1 MSQHRKTLYEVLGV
15 PRDAKVT
22 DIGRAYNRIRADQQK
37 DTAVPDPR
45 LLATA
50 KAAYDTLSDPDR
62 RDEYDRSLAGA
73 RFAAKHRKGVV
84 VAASLAVVLAAG
96 VGYYFASRSNAP
108 AAEKPMEPA
117 ELLAAVSPQIGRVQ
131 MALMSG
137 EVRDLGT
144 AVAIGEN
151 EMVTTCSGMTAGA
164 QLFVKVGDDS
174 SAKAEVGKANQ
185 ELDVCTLSVKNTAGN
200 IKVREGFPAANEK
213 LEAVFLG
220 PANKPLLRPA
230 SVARFIDDP
239 QGKVIEIRS
248 TIPLPNGTPVFDLR
262 ARLVAIVTASQS
274 SGGGLFVALPGSR
287 IVQGRGVFGAFKAAP
302 EPEPP
307 PRSIQVEASPD
318 RTKPAAPPSRVTMDD
333 LRQQALDKA
342 VSESEKAAK

>member
-1 MSQHRKTLYEVLGV
+1 MARNTKTLYEVLGV

-22 DIGRAYNRIRADQQK
+22 DIGRAYNRIRADQEK
-37 DTAVPDPR
+37 ETSAPDAR
-45 LLATA
+45 LLAMA

-62 RDEYDRSLAGA
+62 RDEYDRSLAGDSSA
-73 RFAAKHRKGVV
+73 SRPRSGVL
-84 VAASLAVVLAAG
+84 VAVSAAVVLAAG
-96 VGYYFASRSNAP
+96 AGYYFASRSNAP

-144 AVAIGEN
+144 ATAIGEN

-164 QLFVKVGDDS
+164 QLSVKMGDES
-174 SAKAEVGKANQ
+174 SAKAEMGKSNP

-200 IKVREGFPAANEK
+200 VRVREGFPAANEK

-220 PANKPLLRPA
+220 PANKPLLRSA

-248 TIPLPNGTPVFDLR
+248 AIPLPNGTPIFDQH
-262 ARLVAIVTASQS
+262 ARLVAIVTASHAS
-274 SGGGLFVALPGSR
+274 DGGLFVALPGSR
-287 IVQGRGVFGAFKAAP
+287 IVQGHGVFGAFKPAP
-302 EPEPP
+302 EPEPQ
-307 PRSIQVEASPD
+307 RSVSAPASPAD
-318 RTKPAAPPSRVTMDD
+318 RKPGAPSSRVTMDD